1 MLKLVSI
8 NLLPI
13 LIIHFL
19 FFLFTQNTRLNDS
32 GNISFLQL
40 LFELFTPLLLL
51 TMNYKLAVKKDK
63 TYFIPNFF
71 LILISSLLGIGLG
84 FLHWGLDVGGYTL
97 QNDLGGNILLNPDVE
112 TYGIVRLE
120 AQINVIVSI
129 VGSLLCSII
138 LIMKT
143 RKKRSLQ

>member
-13 LIIHFL
+13 LIINFL

-32 GNISFLQL
+32 GSISFLQL
-40 LFELFTPLLLL
+40 LFELFTPLLLV
-51 TMNYKLAVKKDK
+51 TMNYKMAVKKDR

-84 FLHWGLDVGGYTL
+84 FLNWGLDAGGYTL
-97 QNDLGGNILLNPDVE
+97 QNDLGGNILLNPDAE

-129 VGSLLCSII
+129 VGSLFCSIL
-138 LIMKT
+138 LIIKY

>member
-1 MLKLVSI
+1 MLKLFSI

-13 LIIHFL
+13 VIIHFL

-32 GNISFLQL
+32 GNISFIQL
-40 LFELFTPLLLL
+40 LFELFTPFLLLI
-51 TMNYKLAVKKDK
+51 MNYKIAVKKDK

-84 FLHWGLDVGGYTL
+84 FLNWGLDTGGHTL
-97 QNDLGGNILLNPDVE
+97 QNDLGDNILLNPDAE
-112 TYGIVRLE
+112 TFGIVMLE
-120 AQINVIVSI
+120 VQFNVMVSI

-138 LIMKT
+138 LIVKNY
-143 RKKRSLQ
+143 KKHN